1 MRLCCVR
8 CVSAECTRKTREAQV
23 WSLVY
28 TRRRACAVPRSV
40 LRSGWDGA
48 DWVDGAGGAV
58 VVRARAGAVA
68 VQVAACAL
76 EVDEVA
82 LADVAADPADVDRR
96 GFASFG
102 NGANSGTCSDPGMDA
117 LQDVLAF

>member
-1 MRLCCVR
+1 M
-8 CVSAECTRKTREAQV
+8 A
-23 WSLVY
+23 
-28 TRRRACAVPRSV
+28 PRSI
-40 LRSGWDGA
+40 LRSRPDDA
-48 DWVDGAGGAV
+48 DRVDRVGGAV
-58 VVRARAGAVA
+58 AVDPAGAVA
-68 VQVAACAL
+68 VQITARAFQ
-76 EVDEVA
+76 VDEVA